1 MKLLNEIKSMLLSE
15 DEQTVVL
22 GIRLLLNV
30 DPEIIKRE
38 KCPDKLQGSLLGNYN
53 VYYDILYDFEIYKSP
68 VWNIIKYFPLN
79 EKFCMNS
86 IQEELLMWGLYD
98 GSSN

>member
-53 VYYDILYDFEIYKSP
+53 VYYDILYDFEI
-68 VWNIIKYFPLN
+68 
-79 EKFCMNS
+79 FCMNS

-98 GSSN
+98 DSSN